1 MTPKELLI
9 LLLIVVPLAYFLL
22 VVLPIRFLY
31 RLLKVRNQRRPNRF
45 FKVLSIIFGALY
57 MLVISMVALVP
68 LYFYGPVEWRTFQ
81 HGGEFAELL
90 GNLGELGNRGN
101 LGNREATS
109 ELIYL
114 RVFAYQEDFAKVL
127 AVEGQNGNHAAGN
140 FYFLKR
146 LDGRWRLEGVET
158 VWTRSGGSANDITI
172 PPYF

>member
-9 LLLIVVPLAYFLL
+9 LLLIVVPLSYLLL
-22 VVLPIRFLY
+22 VVLPVRLLY
-31 RLLKVRNQRRPNRF
+31 RLFKVRNQRRPNRF
-45 FKVLSIIFGALY
+45 FKVLSVIFGALY
-57 MLVISMVALVP
+57 LLVISMVALVP

-90 GNLGELGNRGN
+90 GNFGE

-109 ELIYL
+109 ELIYF
-114 RVFAYQEDFAKVL
+114 RVFAYQGDSARVL

-140 FYFLKR
+140 FYFFKR

>member
-9 LLLIVVPLAYFLL
+9 LLLIVAPLSYLLL
-22 VVLPIRFLY
+22 VVLPVRFLY
-31 RLLKVRNQRRPNRF
+31 RLFKRRNQRRPNRF
-45 FKVLSIIFGALY
+45 FEVLAAIFGALHT
-57 MLVISMVALVP
+57 LVLSMVVLVP

-81 HGGEFAELL
+81 HGWEFAELL
-90 GNLGELGNRGN
+90 GDPGALGK
-101 LGNREATS
+101 REATS
-109 ELIYL
+109 KLIYL
-114 RVFAYQEDFAKVL
+114 RVFAYQGDSARVL

-140 FYFLKR
+140 FYFFKR